1 MNGDDGSRAKSA
13 ERDRLTEDWLLRI
26 LVLADLHDR
35 LEMLERLKGAVDSI
49 RPHLIVFC
57 GDLHNG
63 SDREEARPAALAL
76 AGLGLPV
83 LIVPGNM
90 DRPDT
95 VPDLWRDAGLKM
107 LHRACFHFGSVAF
120 LGMGGTVA
128 RDPRRLSDP
137 ARFYHRDEDV
147 YRGLSA
153 IYPQAAAAKC
163 KIVVVHQPPRGVQDT
178 LFNGE
183 SSGSVSLHRFI
194 EEVQPDLLLCGHI
207 HEARGVGRIGATR
220 VVNAGELRRGFGA
233 VVEIDCGSDEGKKDS
248 NNISIKWIELDG

>member
-1 MNGDDGSRAKSA
+1 MKEDDGSRAKSA
-13 ERDRLTEDWLLRI
+13 ELGRLTEDGLLRI

-35 LEMLERLKGAVDSI
+35 LEMLERVKGAVDSI

-63 SDREEARPAALAL
+63 SEREEARPAALAL

-95 VPDLWRDAGLKM
+95 VPDLWQEVGLKM
-107 LHRACFHFGSVAF
+107 LHRACFHFGAVAF

-153 IYPQAAAAKC
+153 IYPQPRQRNAK
-163 KIVVVHQPPRGVQDT
+163 
-178 LFNGE
+178 
-183 SSGSVSLHRFI
+183 
-194 EEVQPDLLLCGHI
+194 
-207 HEARGVGRIGATR
+207 
-220 VVNAGELRRGFGA
+220 
-233 VVEIDCGSDEGKKDS
+233 
-248 NNISIKWIELDG
+248 